1 VIWEPALEQPLQFI
15 GVCGIGVQRVVEAFD
30 PALER
35 VREKWG
41 LVWKRAAAAA
51 ISIALGALGSIL
63 ARKGFYL
70 DESTP
75 LPSALGYALLNGLLV
90 GGAAETFNSLVK
102 MLGSAKAL
110 AERSARASVR
120 TADPH
125 LAAQQLPEPPTF
137 ARHAAPP

>member
-1 VIWEPALEQPLQFI
+1 MDPPLQFI
-15 GVCGIGVQRVVEAFD
+15 AVCGIGVQRVVEAFD
-30 PALER
+30 PALDK
-35 VREKWG
+35 VRERWG
-41 LVWKRAAAAA
+41 LVYKRAAAAA
-51 ISIALGALGSIL
+51 ISIALGTLGSVL

-75 LPSALGYALLNGLLV
+75 LLPALGYALLNGLLV

-102 MLGSAKAL
+102 MLVSAKDL

-125 LAAQQLPEPPTF
+125 LAARQLPEPPTF